1 MTTPLVELSK
11 CRSAV
16 RKKAFSKNEKSS
28 ASPNPAGGNRRIL
41 ANSLVQALIRYLRK
55 NRTFVKR
62 NRSSSSLKPAPYI
75 MALRKDFWL
84 RLLLACVLCAG
95 LIAAIVLLLTFH

>member
-1 MTTPLVELSK
+1 VPLSYTHKV
-11 CRSAV
+11 
-16 RKKAFSKNEKSS
+16 FSKNEKSS
-28 ASPNPAGGNRRIL
+28 ASPNPAGGKRRIL
-41 ANSLVQALIRYLRK
+41 GNPPVPALIQRLHK
-55 NRTFVKR
+55 NRTFVKV

-75 MALRKDFWL
+75 MAMRKDFWL

>member
-55 NRTFVKR
+55 NRTFCKT
-62 NRSSSSLKPAPYI
+62 KPLFFFTKAR
-75 MALRKDFWL
+75 A
-84 RLLLACVLCAG
+84 VHHG
-95 LIAAIVLLLTFH
+95 S